1 MKFSFIVT
9 AYNVERYIETCVRSI
24 LTQSLS
30 DFEVIIIDDCSTDQ
44 TRKVLDR
51 YDTDPR
57 VQINH
62 LNQTKGCSYG
72 RNLGLDLAQ
81 GAWIAVIDGD
91 DFITS
96 DYLEIVNSAIENY
109 PSIDMVFIPASKYY
123 DSTKRFEPIPQ
134 VAKEHFTGNPYEIFD
149 FSLLCTQT
157 QVLRKE
163 VWDHVRFPVGK
174 YHEDV
179 FTIWR
184 TLEFVKSAYILNSPI
199 YVYRQREGSITHS
212 HFKQRYLDLL
222 EACVEE
228 YKGIKDKISEI
239 AKGACLSS
247 IYACSKYITTMYK
260 RSSETEFAYR
270 VCEKLESKD
279 FDF

>member
-24 LTQSLS
+24 LTQSFS
-30 DFEVIIIDDCSTDQ
+30 DFEIIIIDDCSTDQ
-44 TRKVLDR
+44 TGKILDK

-57 VQINH
+57 ARIIH
-62 LNQTKGCSYG
+62 LDQNKGCSYG

-81 GAWIAVIDGD
+81 GEWIAVIDGD

-163 VWDHVRFPVGK
+163 VWGHVRFPVGK

-184 TLEFVKSAYILNSPI
+184 TLEFVKSAYILNTPI
-199 YVYRQREGSITHS
+199 YVYRQRERSITHTHS
-212 HFKQRYLDLL
+212 RQRYLDLL
-222 EACVEE
+222 EACIEE
-228 YKGIKDKISEI
+228 YREVKDKISES
-239 AKGACLSS
+239 ARNACLSS
-247 IYACSKYITTMYK
+247 IHACSEYIIAMYK
-260 RSSETEFAYR
+260 KSPETEMAYE
-270 VCEKLESKD
+270 VHEKILAKN